1 MNEEVRINVNY
12 LALLSTNV
20 YVEHVKCRNL
30 TCLYLLFIK
39 G

>member
-1 MNEEVRINVNY
+1 MNEEVRMYVNY

-20 YVEHVKCRNL
+20 YVENVKCRNL
-30 TCLYLLFIK
+30 TCLYLLIIK